1 MISWQEIHMATRHR
15 GAATVTVL
23 VVHTEDLGGEQSSLE
38 NVKAIE
44 SGLAHP
50 GFPAT
55 EPP

>member
-1 MISWQEIHMATRHR
+1 MATRHR

-23 VVHTEDLGGEQSSLE
+23 GVHTEDLGGEQSSLE